1 MSKDRTPSLDNKMDD
16 VSPAP
21 PPPTIKAGTST
32 AKLLV
37 NLKVILVGL
46 MEDRVIADFSCL
58 GKFLAHCVKFAFA
71 HCALS
76 RVRHNTYVYKLAKMS
91 IL

>member
-1 MSKDRTPSLDNKMDD
+1 MDD

-37 NLKVILVGL
+37 NLKVIPVWL
-46 MEDRVIADFSCL
+46 MEDRLIADFGSL
-58 GKFLAHCVKFAFA
+58 EKLLAHGDKFAFA

-76 RVRHNTYVYKLAKMS
+76 RSATTYVYKLAKMS
-91 IL
+91 ILWLHGAERNH